1 MKVILREDIV
11 GLGYKNDIVEV
22 KNGYGRNFL
31 IPQGKALLATES
43 TIKVAEENAR
53 QFKRKEQNIINE
65 AQEVANKINEM
76 TLSIGTKAGSNG
88 KIFGSVTNI
97 QVAQALKDKGIDIDR
112 RKIKLKGDIKELGNY
127 QASVSLYKGIDA
139 ELTLEVVQE

>member
-1 MKVILREDIV
+1 MKIILKEDIV

-31 IPQGKALLATES
+31 IPQGKAFLATAS
-43 TIKVAEENAR
+43 MIKVAEENAR

-65 AQEVANKINEM
+65 AQEVANKISEM

-97 QVAQALKDKGIDIDR
+97 QVAQALKDNGIDVDR
-112 RKIKLKGDIKELGNY
+112 RKIKLRGDIKELGNY
-127 QASVSLYKGIDA
+127 QALVSLYKGIDA
-139 ELTLEVVQE
+139 ELSLEVVQE

>member
-1 MKVILREDIV
+1 MKIILKEDIV

-31 IPQGKALLATES
+31 IPQGKAFLATAS
-43 TIKVAEENAR
+43 MIKVAEENAR

-65 AQEVANKINEM
+65 AQEVANKISEM

-97 QVAQALKDKGIDIDR
+97 QVAQALKDNGIDVDR
-112 RKIKLKGDIKELGNY
+112 RKNQTERRHQRARELP
-127 QASVSLYKGIDA
+127 SFSI
-139 ELTLEVVQE
+139 TL